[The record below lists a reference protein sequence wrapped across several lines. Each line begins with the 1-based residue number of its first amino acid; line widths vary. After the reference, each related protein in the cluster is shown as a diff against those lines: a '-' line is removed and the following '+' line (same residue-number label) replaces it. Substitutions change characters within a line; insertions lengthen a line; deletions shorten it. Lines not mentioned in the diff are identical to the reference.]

1 LQKFGDTIV
10 TLKLANNKIQNLDD
24 LKTLSSFKNLKNL
37 DLEENAV
44 TKIEGYR
51 NKVFGLLPQLEVLDG
66 HDAENNS
73 VVSSENDDSYG
84 EEGELDLYGD
94 EDEDGVFRQ
103 NGEDYSD
110 FDEEGEDELD
120 ESESEDVKVPA
131 NKRPKH

>member
-1 LQKFGDTIV
+1 MQKFGDTIV

-51 NKVFGLLPQLEVLDG
+51 NKVFGLLPQLEVLDD

-73 VVSSENDDSYG
+73 VVSSENEDSYG

-94 EDEDGVFRQ
+94 EDEDGIFRQ